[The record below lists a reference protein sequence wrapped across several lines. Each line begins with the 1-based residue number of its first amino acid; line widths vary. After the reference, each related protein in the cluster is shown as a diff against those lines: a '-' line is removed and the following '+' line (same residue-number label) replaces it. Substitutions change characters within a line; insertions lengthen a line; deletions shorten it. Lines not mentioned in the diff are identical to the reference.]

1 MFELEYSQA
10 AVEVL
15 DILEHT
21 NKKDV
26 EKIPLSFIKFL
37 VNISSLNYKVN
48 LDHSKPINELK
59 IQEKTKE
66 ILGAIYIKWWSNE
79 QEQQVYKQRIK
90 KYDEMQQEELREK
103 YNYEKIFEKRKEK
116 ILDENKQNEIVAMVK
131 YEENI
136 FKKIINKILSIFKK

>member
-1 MFELEYSQA
+1 MFELEYSEA

-26 EKIPLSFIKFL
+26 EKIPLSFIKYL
-37 VNISSLNYKVN
+37 VNIASLNYKVK
-48 LDHSKPINELK
+48 LDHSKPINELNITK
-59 IQEKTKE
+59 KTKE

-79 QEQQVYKQRIK
+79 KEQEIYKQQIK
-90 KYDEMQQEELREK
+90 KYDEIQQEKLREK

-116 ILDENKQNEIVAMVK
+116 IIDENKQNETVAMIK